1 VRAVA
6 EGLQCGAAAATKR
19 IDAAPRTYFTASLVD
34 QAERAPD
41 EQRTLG
47 RHPNDRDLVPRS
59 HEERF
64 RAVAFPPFRPAAFF

>member
-1 VRAVA
+1 MRAVA
-6 EGLQCGAAAATKR
+6 DGLLCGAAAPKKR
-19 IDAAPRTYFTASLVD
+19 FDSAPVTDFTASLVD
-34 QAERAPD
+34 HAVRAPD
-41 EQRTLG
+41 EKRTLG